1 MPEPILNA
9 HNKDEYPPAHTC
21 EHILNRTMVN
31 MFGCPRSRSAHIE
44 RRKSTCDYILDEC
57 PSEEQVLAVSANVNA
72 VIARALP
79 VTARLV
85 THEEAAG
92 LVDLSK
98 LPADASD
105 TLRIVSVGDYDD
117 CACIGAHVGN
127 TSEIGVLSE
136 IWETLYQG
144 PA

>member
-1 MPEPILNA
+1 MIDEATLNA

-44 RRKSTCDYILDEC
+44 RRKSKCDYILDEC

-85 THEEAAG
+85 TREEAAG
-92 LVDLSK
+92 RHSWTGYCTVQR
-98 LPADASD
+98 PP
-105 TLRIVSVGDYDD
+105 
-117 CACIGAHVGN
+117 
-127 TSEIGVLSE
+127 TSAVH
-136 IWETLYQG
+136 
-144 PA
+144 A